1 MPRILIVE
9 DEVNS
14 ARALAYYFE
23 DLGWEVELAA
33 RADEALAAAEA
44 FRPDVL
50 LTDVVLPGDGDG
62 IGVARTLLERDP
74 RLPVVAMT
82 GLPERE
88 VRERAAGVQL
98 HDVCYKPLRLRRLG
112 EVVAAALGSR
122 EGS

>member
-14 ARALAYYFE
+14 ARALVYYFE
-23 DLGWEVELAA
+23 DLGWEVELAV
-33 RADEALAAAEA
+33 RADEALAAAET

-62 IGVARTLLERDP
+62 IVVARTLLERDP

-88 VRERAAGVQL
+88 VRERATGVPL
-98 HDVCYKPLRLRRLG
+98 HEICFKPLRLRQLG
-112 EVVAAALGSR
+112 EVVTAALGSR
-122 EGS
+122 DGA